1 LGEFIA
7 ARNFVPLDEVG
18 FLAAL
23 RMENEK
29 MEWENERA
37 GKEEMWKRCGK

>member
-1 LGEFIA
+1 LAWTDSSQRETFD
-7 ARNFVPLDEVG
+7 PLDEDG

-29 MEWENERA
+29 MEWKKERA
-37 GKEEMWKRCGK
+37 GKE